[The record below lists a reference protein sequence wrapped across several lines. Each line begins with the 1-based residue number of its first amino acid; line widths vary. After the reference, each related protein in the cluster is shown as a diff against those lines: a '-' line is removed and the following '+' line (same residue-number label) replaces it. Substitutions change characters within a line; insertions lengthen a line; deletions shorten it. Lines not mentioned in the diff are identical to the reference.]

1 MQVAAFVA
9 VVRSSISGKETRES
23 FVVASRS
30 VRFRSGFKYPV
41 AAWQRKQVYH
51 VSCLRGGTG
60 AAEPPHQTINC
71 TMWEKGVIAHLPL
84 SSLDVR

>member
-23 FVVASRS
+23 FFVASRS

-51 VSCLRGGTG
+51 VSCLRGQRRGG
-60 AAEPPHQTINC
+60 PPRQTINC

-84 SSLDVR
+84 SSLDVL

>member
-23 FVVASRS
+23 LFVASRS
-30 VRFRSGFKYPV
+30 VRLGAVSSIRSPHGNGSKCTTFLTCEG
-41 AAWQRKQVYH
+41 QQ
-51 VSCLRGGTG
+51 RGG
-60 AAEPPHQTINC
+60 PPRQTINC

-84 SSLDVR
+84 SSLDVL